1 MQSEN
6 ICDIMDSKN
15 PKLKDSTLL
24 FTEIKRASQDI
35 KQELVEAQRNLSH
48 NQVFEEVQ
56 TEVLRKFKSECQ

>member
-1 MQSEN
+1 
-6 ICDIMDSKN
+6 MDSKN

>member
-35 KQELVEAQRNLSH
+35 KQELVEA
-48 NQVFEEVQ
+48 
-56 TEVLRKFKSECQ
+56 